1 MAAVLDPRSPIP
13 LYAQL
18 AEAIR
23 YRIATGALPPGAPLP
38 PLREAAVQWGV
49 NLHTVRHAYDVLA
62 QQGLVHTKAPFGS
75 VVATDASAPDDVDR
89 LVQRLLREA
98 SQRGISVELL
108 QERLTRAA
116 SRVRRVGTTEDVSVV
131 ECSATQAADLAAQIQ
146 VAWRVRARPW
156 SLELPGEPPRGLVIG
171 TYFHY
176 NDIRMRWPARFP
188 QVRFVAIRPDPRLPD
203 LLRRFVRPGRRTV
216 VTVCERE
223 AGMAANIAADLAGI
237 LPASRFTIVPLVEN
251 APGASLTAKARRG
264 SGPVLFAPRVW
275 GQLGDEQRGDSR
287 ALEVRYVVEPQD
299 LAQLGLERGWQARA
313 GAA

>member
-1 MAAVLDPRSPIP
+1 MTGVLDPRSPVP

-23 YRIATGALPPGAPLP
+23 YRIATGALPAGAALP

-62 QQGLVHTKAPFGS
+62 QQGLVRTQAPFGS
-75 VVATDASAPDDVDR
+75 VVAPDAAAPDQVDR
-89 LVQRLLREA
+89 FVHRMLRDA
-98 SQRGISVELL
+98 GRQGIGLGLL

-116 SRVRRVGTTEDVSVV
+116 SAARRTGPAEDVSVV

-146 VAWRVRARPW
+146 ATWRVRAGPW
-156 SLELPGEPPRGLVIG
+156 SLELPGEPPRGLMIG

-188 QVRFVAIRPDPRLPD
+188 QVRFVAIRPDPRLPE
-203 LLRRFVRPGRRTV
+203 LLRRFVRRGRRTV
-216 VTVCERE
+216 VTVCERD
-223 AGMAANIAADLAGI
+223 ASMAANIAADLAGI
-237 LPASRFTIVPLVEN
+237 LPASRFRIVPAVEDV
-251 APGASLTAKARRG
+251 PGAALAAKPRRG

-275 GQLGDEQRGDSR
+275 GQLGDAQRSDPR
-287 ALEVRYVVEPQD
+287 ALEVHYVIEPQD

-313 GAA
+313 A